1 MSRQAFLDWLEA
13 LLALG
18 EVKAGLPPE
27 ALARLEREAR
37 GEAPVLDADGARE
50 RQHHEVLVQ
59 AVVLELALG
68 VAVLGGLGVLRKE
81 EEQARERRRL
91 GAGVGRGGAA
101 REGGGLPSSLV
112 PSDHVPLGASF
123 TFV

>member
-37 GEAPVLDADGARE
+37 GARTEMLGPGRHVASSRLTHRKRDSMDALLCDTHAATEPMRSRAR
-50 RQHHEVLVQ
+50 
-59 AVVLELALG
+59 
-68 VAVLGGLGVLRKE
+68 
-81 EEQARERRRL
+81 
-91 GAGVGRGGAA
+91 AA
-101 REGGGLPSSLV
+101 
-112 PSDHVPLGASF
+112 A
-123 TFV
+123 T